1 MPERFT
7 EWLAAHDDVD
17 RPLIPAATVV
27 VVRDAPD
34 GLETLMMRRSSRL
47 SFAEGMWVFP
57 GGRIDDGDHPPDGP
71 DEAAAAV
78 AAAAREAKE
87 EADLDIDTA
96 TLVHYSHWVPPR
108 EAPKRFSTWFFLAEA
123 PAGAVTVD
131 DGEIL
136 EHAWWRPADALE
148 RAHRRRIEILPPTW
162 MTLHDLASFTTVAD
176 ACAAVA
182 ARGPRAYA
190 TRIVQTTDGAAAVW
204 EPDAAYTT
212 GDPDVAGPRHR
223 LVMTEAAWVLEI
235 A

>member
-7 EWLAAHDDVD
+7 EWLATHDDAE

-27 VVRDAPD
+27 VVRNAP
-34 GLETLMMRRSSRL
+34 GGIETLMMRRSSRL

-57 GGRIDDGDHPPDGP
+57 GGRIDADDHPVGGS
-71 DEAAAAV
+71 DEAAAAIT
-78 AAAAREAKE
+78 AAAREAKE
-87 EADLDIDTA
+87 EADLDIDPA
-96 TLVHYSHWVPPR
+96 RLVHYAHWVPPR

-123 PAGAVTVD
+123 PTGAVTVD

-148 RAHRRRIEILPPTW
+148 RAHDRRIEILPPTW
-162 MTLHDLASFTTVAD
+162 MTLHDLATFATVSD

-182 ARGPRAYA
+182 ERGPLSYA
-190 TRIVQTTDGAAAVW
+190 TRIVATAEGAAAVW

-212 GDPDVAGPRHR
+212 GDPELAGPRHR
-223 LVMTEAAWVLEI
+223 LVMTRTRWILERT
-235 A
+235 